1 MLEQQLFIDKIYTI
15 IKSSISNI
23 DVFDTI
29 AEPNADMPY
38 IVFTTISDTPVLI
51 FEGDITDMEIQVNVY
66 SEVSD
71 GISIT
76 RAHSD
81 QIVQTLEAGSIE
93 VSGRTFGFDVIE
105 RGVSEISE
113 DQSILSIRTGFRI
126 R

>member
-1 MLEQQLFIDKIYTI
+1 MLTQQLFIDEIYTI
-15 IKSSISNI
+15 INSSISNI

-29 AEPNADMPY
+29 AKANADMPY
-38 IVFTTISDTPVLI
+38 IVFSVISDTPVLI
-51 FEGDITDMEIQVNVY
+51 FEGDVTDMEIQVNVY
-66 SEVSD
+66 SEVND
-71 GISIT
+71 GISVT

-113 DQSILSIRTGFRI
+113 DQSIVSIRTGFRI